1 MISKPQQ
8 NCSRAAPGLA
18 AGGISQQSWQSELKE
33 LEANLALSTAPWKI
47 VIGHHPVFSS
57 GSGHGGSPEL
67 ITNLKPILQQYGAQ
81 VGRRASAMAS
91 MTASY
96 VVINLAC
103 VLPHPMQWPDA
114 TGILCQVHVSK
125 SMTDP

>member
-1 MISKPQQ
+1 MI
-8 NCSRAAPGLA
+8 AE
-18 AGGISQQSWQSELKE
+18 GGISQQSWQSELKE

-81 VGRRASAMAS
+81 VCCQYLGWVSFES
-91 MTASY
+91 QDY
-96 VVINLAC
+96 VWSVALKKPVHCPAVSDLAAAAA
-103 VLPHPMQWPDA
+103 P
-114 TGILCQVHVSK
+114 T
-125 SMTDP
+125 